1 MVEFTNKIIHVPGH
15 LNIVADLMFRP
26 PQAVPAPGAAMAASV
41 KAPSGSLAVSQVAGG
56 TAGAFSL
63 LGAVVA
69 AAENVDLEQLAAAQ
83 THCPSIAQLQHI
95 PVKSTPE
102 GQQLWLCDTSSCWW
116 QPLVPL
122 HWQKKVFLAV
132 QSFAHPGIRASGQ
145 LLSSRIVWRGMAT
158 NIGSWCWEC
167 TACQRAKVTTQPT
180 SPI

>member
-1 MVEFTNKIIHVPGH
+1 MPTVTALLCGRVHQQNHTRT
-15 LNIVADLMFRP
+15 RP
-26 PQAVPAPGAAMAASV
+26 PQHCSRLDVQAP
-41 KAPSGSLAVSQVAGG
+41 AGG
-56 TAGAFSL
+56 PCSWGSHGCQRKGTLRVTGCLPGSRWDRRGLFL
-63 LGAVVA
+63 
-69 AAENVDLEQLAAAQ
+69 DLEQLAAAQ

-95 PVKSTPE
+95 PVKSTLE
-102 GQQLWLCDTSSCWW
+102 GQQLRLCDTSSCWR

>member
-102 GQQLWLCDTSSCWW
+102 GQQLRLCDTST
-116 QPLVPL
+116 
-122 HWQKKVFLAV
+122 LAEKRV
-132 QSFAHPGIRASGQ
+132 SRSPIFCTSRHQSFWSTSLLKNCVERHGHQHRQ
-145 LLSSRIVWRGMAT
+145 LVLGVYSLPES
-158 NIGSWCWEC
+158 
-167 TACQRAKVTTQPT
+167 
-180 SPI
+180 